1 MFIADAGTS
10 HHWGSGMDGID
21 HDRDR
26 DHVAIPEM
34 EG

>member
-21 HDRDR
+21 HDRD
-26 DHVAIPEM
+26 HVAIPEM